1 MSTLRNK
8 VQLIGNLGT
17 NPEGDPTAARAAV
30 EAHMDFVKAS
40 LQDSMIAER
49 NEEIAK
55 RRFEHE
61 LSRD

>member
-1 MSTLRNK
+1 
-8 VQLIGNLGT
+8 
-17 NPEGDPTAARAAV
+17 
-30 EAHMDFVKAS
+30 MDFVKAS